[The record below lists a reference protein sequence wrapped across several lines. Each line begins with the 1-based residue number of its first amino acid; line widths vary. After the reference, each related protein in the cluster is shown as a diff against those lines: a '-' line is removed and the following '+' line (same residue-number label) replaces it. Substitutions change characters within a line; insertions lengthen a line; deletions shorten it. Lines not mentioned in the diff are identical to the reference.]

1 MLCFNIR
8 LERCNVIRLSLH
20 NPFCLGQDNYKYFTW
35 WSFAIMLIYDN
46 QGSCDLGGS
55 INKTSDLKKTKQNK
69 TKSLIIKT
77 HCVYFCR
84 VLLLTQLHWGACLVN
99 RVLTGAQA
107 VLQLGGGSLRRRGG
121 TDGVGRV
128 GWVYQRGG
136 GSGRRGPRGAWGRR
150 VRDFTPRLT
159 APTSSSPDWTR
170 QTRAPRSTNSKWSPA
185 EGKRNMLQKKKKHLD
200 LETGVWLKYVNN
212 LSEGLPWHL
221 EQIYQHMVPKWWI
234 LMILLIC
241 LSSKTVF
248 LSPGPEGP
256 ILCPNTNNW
265 N

>member
-1 MLCFNIR
+1 M
-8 LERCNVIRLSLH
+8 
-20 NPFCLGQDNYKYFTW
+20 
-35 WSFAIMLIYDN
+35 WS
-46 QGSCDLGGS
+46 GW
-55 INKTSDLKKTKQNK
+55 INKQNFWIKKTKQNK

-77 HCVYFCR
+77 HCVYFCC

-170 QTRAPRSTNSKWSPA
+170 QTWAPRSTNSKWSPA
-185 EGKRNMLQKKKKHLD
+185 EGKRNMLQKKK
-200 LETGVWLKYVNN
+200 
-212 LSEGLPWHL
+212 S
-221 EQIYQHMVPKWWI
+221 IWI
-234 LMILLIC
+234 LKQGFGSNM
-241 LSSKTVF
+241 STTF
-248 LSPGPEGP
+248 LKDCHD
-256 ILCPNTNNW
+256 IWNRYTNTWCPNDES
-265 N
+265 